1 MIPIAKYDAEGR
13 CTKAGLSLRPLK
25 KTFCRAKRRL
35 TPSAETPEL
44 IEYYCK
50 HVCAISAYCKSK
62 RSEH

>member
-1 MIPIAKYDAEGR
+1 MAKEY
-13 CTKAGLSLRPLK
+13 
-25 KTFCRAKRRL
+25 
-35 TPSAETPEL
+35 SAPEL

>member
-25 KTFCRAKRRL
+25 KKFCRAKRRL

-44 IEYYCK
+44 IEYY
-50 HVCAISAYCKSK
+50 
-62 RSEH
+62 